1 MKEFILLLSLA
12 LVAGCGSQHRQPEEI
27 IRKVKIEPVQYADS
41 LLERSFP
48 GMIREAGEVNL
59 AFRVAGLISTI
70 NVKEGDYIRAGQ
82 PVALIDPRDYEVQLE
97 AARAQYE
104 QVKAEA
110 GRVTELHNRRS
121 VAVNDYDKA
130 VSGLKLATA
139 QLKHAT
145 DQLSD
150 TRLTAPFSGYI
161 HKVSF
166 REKELVDAGMPVATM
181 IDVGQYLVEVD
192 IPVAVYASR
201 DLIISFTGVQPALST
216 ESFPLQ
222 LVSFS
227 RKAGNNQLYR
237 LQLSLTPAASP
248 QLAPGMDVEVTILT
262 KNNLRPQVCVPLT
275 ALFSESGKSFVWV
288 YQPGGTVTK
297 RQVETGKL
305 TGDGRIRI
313 NGGVQAG
320 DQVVV
325 AGVSLL
331 QNNQRV
337 EPVKPVS
344 GTNVGG
350 LL

>member
-1 MKEFILLLSLA
+1 MKGFILLLSIA
-12 LVAGCGSQHRQPEEI
+12 LLAGCGQQTRQSEEI
-27 IRKVKIEPVQYADS
+27 IRKVKIESVQYADS
-41 LLERSFP
+41 LSERSFP
-48 GMIREAGEVNL
+48 GMIREAGEISL
-59 AFRVAGLISTI
+59 AFRVAGPISKV
-70 NVKEGDYIRAGQ
+70 NVKEGDYVRAGQ
-82 PVALIDPRDYEVQLE
+82 LVALIDPRDYEVQLE
-97 AARAQYE
+97 AARAQYD

-110 GRVTELHNRRS
+110 DRVTELHNRRS

-130 VSGLKLATA
+130 VSGLKLVTV

-161 HKVSF
+161 QKVSF
-166 REKELVDAGMPVATM
+166 RERELVDAGMPVASM

-192 IPVAVYASR
+192 IPATVYASR
-201 DLIISFTGVQPALST
+201 DSIVSFTGAQPAVSV
-216 ESFPLQ
+216 EPFPLQ
-222 LVSFS
+222 LLSYN

-237 LQLSLTPAASP
+237 MQLKLNPEVNP
-248 QLAPGMDVEVTILT
+248 RLAPGMDVQVTVRI

-288 YQPGGTVTK
+288 YQSGGKVTK
-297 RQVETGKL
+297 TEVETGKL

-313 NGGVQAG
+313 SGGVQAG

-331 QNNQRV
+331 QDNQRV

-344 GTNVGG
+344 ETNVGG